1 LAWASRSSRAAS
13 GWATH
18 APWKPS
24 RIRHDPWAGA
34 AEPLATLALT
44 WRFRADPRPRS
55 TPIATLSAVTE
66 RTSEPPKLRV
76 GERLRELAG
85 YREILWNLTRKELKV
100 KYTASVL
107 GAVWSLLNPVVF
119 LIVFSFVA
127 AVLGGA
133 VQPYPPF
140 LLAGLLAWNLFNVS
154 ALNGAQSV
162 IANANLVKKVYFPRE
177 ILPLATVG
185 VALVDFVL
193 QSVVFFLYLIV
204 FQGGFQASTVW
215 LYPLAFLDLLL
226 FSVAITMLVSSLNVR
241 YRDVQHL
248 IGLALLVWFWMT
260 PIVYPIG
267 RVYDYLLRSTNS
279 FAGIAWHLYL
289 ANPMTWIVN
298 GFQKA
303 LFHPADPADDPLAPF
318 TAAQLGLA
326 LSIGALI
333 LLVFVYLAWRLYFS
347 MSGDFA
353 EEL

>member
-1 LAWASRSSRAAS
+1 V
-13 GWATH
+13 
-18 APWKPS
+18 
-24 RIRHDPWAGA
+24 GA
-34 AEPLATLALT
+34 
-44 WRFRADPRPRS
+44 
-55 TPIATLSAVTE
+55 
-66 RTSEPPKLRV
+66 
-76 GERLRELAG
+76 RLRELAG
-85 YREILWNLTRKELKV
+85 YREILWNLVRKELKV

-107 GAVWSLLNPVVF
+107 GAVWSLLNPIVF

-133 VQPYPPF
+133 VKPYPPF

-154 ALNGAQSV
+154 VLNGAQSV
-162 IANANLVKKVYFPRE
+162 ISNANLVKKVYFPRE

-193 QSVVFFLYLIV
+193 QSAVFLLYLLYLIV
-204 FQGGFQASTVW
+204 FGDGYRLDALW
-215 LYPLAFLDLLL
+215 LYPFAFVDLLL
-226 FSVAITMLVSSLNVR
+226 FSVALTMFVSALNVR

-248 IGLALLVWFWMT
+248 IGLALLVWFWLT

-267 RVYDYLLRSTNS
+267 RVYDFLSTSPNS
-279 FAGIAWHLYL
+279 LAQTAWHVYL
-289 ANPMTWIVN
+289 ANPMTWIVV

-303 LFHPADPADDPLAPF
+303 LFDPSDPSSNPLAPF

-333 LLVFVYLAWRLYFS
+333 LLVLVYLAWRLYFS